1 MSYSYEVVFGGNILS
16 DSLKLLRSQKS
27 NSPKCSIIT
36 FITFVIVTIH
46 ARAADHQLSQ
56 DAVPSAIYLFVV
68 TYSHLSPTSLANNEL
83 FEPNLLQHYLCS
95 PRIPNITRTLGFLS
109 FLTIIL
115 LWSCHLAVIS
125 YFIHIIIRRNDGKV
139 EISYHDN
146 QILWFL
152 SPHNLWWDILR

>member
-1 MSYSYEVVFGGNILS
+1 MFENVLS
-16 DSLKLLRSQKS
+16 DSVKLLRSLKFYS
-27 NSPKCSIIT
+27 LKCSIIT

-46 ARAADHQLSQ
+46 ARAADHQLSP
-56 DAVPSAIYLFVV
+56 DVVKGAIYL
-68 TYSHLSPTSLANNEL
+68 LSPTRLANNEL
-83 FEPNLLQHYLCS
+83 FEPNLLLHYLCS